1 MLPKIQEWGLLL
13 FLIATLSVS
22 ISYCIIVFRAVRQLT
37 YLSPLPLSQG
47 KQLEE
52 HLPQISVIVPAYNEA
67 DNIAACVRSVL
78 ASTCLAE
85 TCMEFWVVDD
95 QSTDQTWQILQMLQQ
110 ELADPRLN
118 ILQGK
123 ARPSTETWGGKNWAC
138 FQAAQ
143 KVQGEWL
150 LFLDA
155 DLRLKRGAIATVTQ
169 TAIHHQLHFL
179 TCIPEIVS
187 GSLVEWLVQPLMFT
201 NLMVAFNSEVVKNPG
216 SPVNFALGP
225 FLLFHRSTYE
235 AIGGHASVA
244 DRVAEDVAFAR
255 SIKQQGYR
263 FQQVLAP
270 DLAEL
275 RMYRSWASL
284 WEGWTKVLYVGSN
297 RSLYAMLLLLVVMLS
312 VYTVPWLALLLSFLW
327 LGGGS
332 LWVGAIALLISLVGI
347 GLQYQIRATSSPALG
362 TTTTFWWLQGMGG
375 ALIAAMAIASVI
387 KTWTGWG
394 WTWRGRSLKTLH

>member
-13 FLIATLSVS
+13 FLVVTLSVS
-22 ISYCIIVFRAVRQLT
+22 ISYCVVVFRAVRQLT
-37 YLSPLPLSQG
+37 CLSPRSPAQV
-47 KQLEE
+47 KQLEK
-52 HLPQISVIVPAYNEA
+52 HLPKISVIVPAYNEA
-67 DNIAACVRSVL
+67 DNIADCVISVL
-78 ASTCLAE
+78 ASTRLPA
-85 TCMEFWVVDD
+85 TRLEFWVIDD
-95 QSTDQTWQILQMLQQ
+95 QSTDQTWLILQRLKQ
-110 ELADPRLN
+110 ELADPRLH
-118 ILQGK
+118 ILQGA
-123 ARPSTETWGGKNWAC
+123 ARPSTEPWGGKNWAC

-143 KVQGEWL
+143 KAQGEWL

-155 DLRLKRGAIATVTQ
+155 DLRLKPEAIATVAQ
-169 TAIHHQLHFL
+169 TAIDHQMDFL

-201 NLMVAFNSEVVKNPG
+201 NLMVAFNSEIVKNPD

-225 FLLFHRSTYE
+225 FLLFRRSTYE

-244 DRVAEDVAFAR
+244 NRVAEDVAFAR

-270 DLAEL
+270 NLSAL
-275 RMYRSWASL
+275 RMYRSWPSL
-284 WEGWTKVLYVGSN
+284 WEGWTKVLYTGSN
-297 RSLYAMLLLLVVMLS
+297 RSLYAMLLLVVVMLC
-312 VYTVPWLALLLSFLW
+312 VYTVPWLALMLSCLLFMREGFLI
-327 LGGGS
+327 GT
-332 LWVGAIALLISLVGI
+332 IALLLSLSGI

-362 TTTTFWWLQGMGG
+362 TTITCWWLQGIGG